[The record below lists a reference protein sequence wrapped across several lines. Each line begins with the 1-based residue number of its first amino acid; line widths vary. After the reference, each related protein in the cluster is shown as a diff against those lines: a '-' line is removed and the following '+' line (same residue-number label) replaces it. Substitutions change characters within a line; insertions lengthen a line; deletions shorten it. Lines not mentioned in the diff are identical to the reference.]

1 MSIPTYRDLNIEQV
15 NYTSPTLVNKRHIA
29 VARNEDKSEVLFDTP
44 VLEVKNG
51 FCVSED
57 RCYLELILKRRDS
70 KFYNFLVDIGDSG
83 ITTTFKQSRNW
94 FGNEMPFDIVDDYHR
109 SVVKLSRDKGVAT
122 IKCKVPY
129 NSKKDRIRVKIYN
142 KAGAQLEQSDLQDG
156 TFVVA
161 RLRYNGLRFLKQMFT
176 EEYEVVRLT
185 VQEGTTDESLDDKYG
200 RGGYDFGFE
209 QYDNMTVDENNDDL
223 LKEYESDLEADPKAD
238 PVEVEAEDDVNQ
250 DDAEDE
256 SEADDNVNQEGDD
269 VEDDHSEVED
279 INQEADDDV
288 NQDGDDVEDDH
299 SEVEANY
306 DENQE
311 GEGLNQNDIEEVEVN
326 ENQEGEDKGETREEI
341 EEIESEM
348 ERVLEEER
356 KERKERQRRRRRR
369 KEKKSKSVKG
379 HKRVLML
386 SGGRTREL

>member
-15 NYTSPTLVNKRHIA
+15 TYTSPTLVNKRHIA
-29 VARNEDKSEVLFDTP
+29 VAKNEDKSEVLFDTP
-44 VLEVKNG
+44 PLEVKNG

-122 IKCKVPY
+122 IKCKVPF
-129 NSKKDRIRVKIYN
+129 NSKRDRIRVKINN
-142 KAGAQLEQSDLQDG
+142 KEGAPLEQSDLQDG

-185 VQEGTTDESLDDKYG
+185 VQEGTTDESLESKYG
-200 RGGYDFGFE
+200 AGGYDFGFE
-209 QYDNMTVDENNDDL
+209 QYDTMTVDDNNDDL
-223 LKEYESDLEADPKAD
+223 LKEYESDLEAEEVDEVEEKEIVKAEVNKAEEEPVED
-238 PVEVEAEDDVNQ
+238 EVEETQVEETELTDEVPVVDEVEVE
-250 DDAEDE
+250 
-256 SEADDNVNQEGDD
+256 
-269 VEDDHSEVED
+269 
-279 INQEADDDV
+279 
-288 NQDGDDVEDDH
+288 
-299 SEVEANY
+299 
-306 DENQE
+306 
-311 GEGLNQNDIEEVEVN
+311 
-326 ENQEGEDKGETREEI
+326 ETTKEI
-341 EEIESEM
+341 ENEM

-356 KERKERQRRRRRR
+356 KERRERRRQRRLR
-369 KEKKSKSVKG
+369 KRNKKDKSDKG